1 MRKLSRTGSSRAL
14 PSKFAE
20 WQFIQVLVGG
30 IPANEDFSTEVV
42 AIAAVNA
49 QPADM
54 VLMAKGNRLRPHHFG
69 VSDVGRPLQF
79 EQCPQQGRDQKYCP
93 VNRGTGDCVRTAM
106 KNLHRLSVQQGCRT
120 PSRVQY
126 GAVRS
131 KQSQKAVMSHMKTRD
146 YSSSR
151 LIVIEQQFNSSK
163 NQDYRTRKSMS
174 KILTKSQ
181 RLRSTSKV
189 LLRPDT
195 SDETNG
201 LTAGSSRATLV
212 QSCPRSHTA
221 SLHAPIP
228 IP

>member
-1 MRKLSRTGSSRAL
+1 
-14 PSKFAE
+14 
-20 WQFIQVLVGG
+20 
-30 IPANEDFSTEVV
+30 
-42 AIAAVNA
+42 
-49 QPADM
+49 
-54 VLMAKGNRLRPHHFG
+54 
-69 VSDVGRPLQF
+69 
-79 EQCPQQGRDQKYCP
+79 
-93 VNRGTGDCVRTAM
+93 M

-120 PSRVQY
+120 PSPVQY
-126 GAVRS
+126 RAVWS

-151 LIVIEQQFNSSK
+151 LIVIGQQFNSSK
-163 NQDYRTRKSMS
+163 TRDYRTRKSMS

-189 LLRPDT
+189 LRPDT

-221 SLHAPIP
+221 SLHAPTP